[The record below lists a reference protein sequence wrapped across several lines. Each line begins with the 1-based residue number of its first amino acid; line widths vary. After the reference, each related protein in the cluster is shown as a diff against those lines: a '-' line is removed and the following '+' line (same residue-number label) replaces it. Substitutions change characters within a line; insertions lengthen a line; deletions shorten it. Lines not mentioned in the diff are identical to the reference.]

1 MTNMAAK
8 DEDIVMMIDKP
19 HFKVVLYKSLLKLD
33 LKEGIRS
40 ELEKALDSRAAIR
53 ESIGFLFQNIIPL
66 DVPLR
71 NIDSVEV
78 DKKGQVRIVIPLRK
92 DLHIPLTPSEAEKL
106 AEKMNELIPI
116 EKEKMIEEMQESA
129 KETVVADK
137 QKAEGYEEETKWK
150 LGRV

>member
-1 MTNMAAK
+1 MAAK
-8 DEDIVMMIDKP
+8 DEDIVMVIDKP
-19 HFKVVLYKSLLKLD
+19 HFKVVLYKSLLKVD

-40 ELEKALDSRAAIR
+40 ELEKALESRAAIR

-92 DLHIPLTPSEAEKL
+92 DLHIPLTLDEAEKL
-106 AEKMNELIPI
+106 ADKMNELIPI
-116 EKEKMIEEMQESA
+116 EKEKKMEEMQESA
-129 KETVVADK
+129 KETEVADK
-137 QKAEGYEEETKWK
+137 GKAEAYEEETKWRM
-150 LGRV
+150 GPR